1 VLQAWGVV
9 SLAGGALHCFICLDT
24 VAANSRFIPKKH
36 GANEMVK
43 KLSRAEIKAGLDSFP
58 IESLLSSGTNKKPQL
73 TSKAKAFARAVA
85 LGETKASA
93 YRNSYK
99 QDATPS
105 TMATAPYVLAADS
118 RIQQEI
124 EAYKLALEAEKHR
137 TPAQLKALLVQQLVQ
152 HSIDPDF
159 PPAQRVQCLKLIGS
173 LFDVGAFLE
182 RKEITTVQSS
192 NDLRARLLTVLG
204 DVQDVTAK
212 DDAADLLQEI
222 QGAGMQKVDAAQPT
236 TTPPPQDGACWPDDT
251 THTISLIGSSTKK
264 DGGTPSHSSQDDEVM
279 DFDK

>member
-9 SLAGGALHCFICLDT
+9 SLAGGALHCFICLDI

-36 GANEMVK
+36 GAQKMVK
-43 KLSRAEIKAGLDSFP
+43 KLTRAEIKQGLDSFP
-58 IESLLSSGTNKKPQL
+58 IESLLSGGVGKKPAL
-73 TSKAKAFARAVA
+73 TTKQREFARAVA
-85 LGETKASA
+85 MGETKAAA
-93 YRNSYK
+93 YRKAYK
-99 QDATPS
+99 ADATP
-105 TMATAPYVLAADS
+105 ATLAGEPYRVASNPRIAA
-118 RIQQEI
+118 EI
-124 EAYKLALEAEKHR
+124 EAYTLALEAEKHR

-204 DVQDVTAK
+204 DVSDATIK

-222 QGAGMQKVDAAQPT
+222 QGAGLQKVDAAQPT
-236 TTPPPQDGACWPDDT
+236 TTPPAQCDASPHAGT
-251 THTISLIGSSTKK
+251 THTIPLKQSAQESE
-264 DGGTPSHSSQDDEVM
+264 GTPSHFDKDDVVV